1 MQNASMKFDI
11 TNLLEQWDYQSGQ
24 VMVRKFKGKDGMEKI
39 QLRVDLGLLQMN
51 AEGRPDGKRPMGFAS
66 WFDCLLHKLDRHL
79 QEHDG
84 DDEHFTLSGEDCGR
98 LQLEVLQYH
107 HRYIC
112 LIQLE
117 EYEGATRDTSRN
129 LEVIDFV
136 TDYAETDELADT
148 MEQFRPQV
156 LMLQTRARACRHL
169 QEKHFDLAIREIES
183 GMTELKDFYQESGR
197 ETHEEHSPEILSLSS
212 WLADVKSQR
221 PLTRREKL
229 EADLKLA
236 IQLEDF
242 EKAARVRD
250 ALKDLPT
257 LE

>member
-1 MQNASMKFDI
+1 MKFDI
-11 TNLLEQWDYQSGQ
+11 TDLLEHWDYQPGQ
-24 VMVRKFKGKDGMEKI
+24 VMVRKFKGRDGVEKI

-51 AEGRPDGKRPMGFAS
+51 ADGRPDGKRPMGFAS
-66 WFDCLLHKLDRHL
+66 WFDCLLHKLDQHL

-117 EYEGATRDTSRN
+117 DYESAIRDTARN

-136 TDYAETDELADT
+136 CDYAETDELADS

-183 GMTELKDFYQESGR
+183 GMDELRECYQESGR
-197 ETHEEHSPEILSLSS
+197 ESQEEHSPELLSLGS

-221 PLTRREKL
+221 PLSRREKL
-229 EADLKLA
+229 EADLKQA

-250 ALKDLPT
+250 ALRNLKT
-257 LE
+257 TE